1 MRSSH
6 GRNSP
11 SDRSDNDS
19 SSKSQKRN
27 SASRGHNVDK
37 DGNDL
42 NLDDV
47 YEKISDEELD
57 FFDEENSKSQTPV
70 SLLDMDWSALAA
82 IGPAAKKD
90 EPEDGESHRSKHTAL
105 TVLKNIG
112 FSSNLLS
119 QKTLDKIKEKCSEEL
134 KQEKESEETFDFSDF
149 VGTGSLVLSKIRNRC
164 HRSNLL
170 KNMMTGGT
178 VLNMRKDI
186 HIRKELRV
194 PPNKLWFQKN
204 LFCNAPSTPADKELF
219 MASASLYDKI
229 PPGDTSSCCKL
240 VPSMLGSVIECCS

>member
-1 MRSSH
+1 MFLSTKFL
-6 GRNSP
+6 RNIF
-11 SDRSDNDS
+11 
-19 SSKSQKRN
+19 
-27 SASRGHNVDK
+27 
-37 DGNDL
+37 
-42 NLDDV
+42 
-47 YEKISDEELD
+47 IS
-57 FFDEENSKSQTPV
+57 
-70 SLLDMDWSALAA
+70 
-82 IGPAAKKD
+82 D

-194 PPNKLWFQKN
+194 PPNKVGLSESRVASSGGEWPIIDSVQNSFFYSSIHQGGRRP
-204 LFCNAPSTPADKELF
+204 LVFLIVSARHAFLSNAMLPKCPAVLPVT
-219 MASASLYDKI
+219 ALI
-229 PPGDTSSCCKL
+229 
-240 VPSMLGSVIECCS
+240 